1 MAMPP
6 ARMRRQI
13 PATRNALATV
23 PDLCAKRRDARRV
36 QSARAGLGW
45 FCNRM
50 TFAPENP
57 VVVMLCG
64 TVQEL
69 MV

>member
-1 MAMPP
+1 
-6 ARMRRQI
+6 
-13 PATRNALATV
+13 
-23 PDLCAKRRDARRV
+23 V

-64 TVQEL
+64 TVQQL